1 MEVHDMKRFGIY
13 TIIAAFAVFATGCA
27 TDEYG
32 NRRPM
37 TDAQKGAIIGATS
50 GAVLGALVKKDKRSK
65 GALIGAVGGGIAGAA
80 VGSYMD
86 SQKKDLEKV
95 LTPEVQSG
103 AINIARVDQ
112 NNLLITMTAQTAF
125 DFDSTSIKPGFQST
139 MDKIANVLVRYGK
152 THLTVIGHTDN
163 VGTNQYNQT
172 LSERRSGAVAD
183 YLRSKGVIPQ
193 RLVSMGQGENSPRA
207 NNVTEEGR
215 RLNRR
220 VEIVVEPIVAET
232 QG

>member
-1 MEVHDMKRFGIY
+1 MKRITAF
-13 TIIAAFAVFATGCA
+13 IIAATFTVFITGCA

-37 TDAQKGAIIGATS
+37 TDTQKGAIIGATS
-50 GAVLGALVKKDKRSK
+50 GAVRGALVEKDKRSK
-65 GALIGAVGGGIAGAA
+65 GALIGAVGGGLAGAA
-80 VGSYMD
+80 VGNYMD

-95 LTPEVQSG
+95 LAPEVQSG

-125 DFDSTSIKPGFQST
+125 DFDSTSIKPGFHST

-152 THLTVIGHTDN
+152 THLTVVGHTDN

-183 YLRSKGVIPQ
+183 YLRTKGVIPQ

-207 NNVTEEGR
+207 TNANEEGR

>member
-1 MEVHDMKRFGIY
+1 MKRFIVFMV
-13 TIIAAFAVFATGCA
+13 AATFTVFITGCA

-37 TDAQKGAIIGATS
+37 TDAEKGALIGAAS
-50 GAVLGALVKKDKRSK
+50 GAVVGALAKKDKRSK
-65 GALIGAVGGGIAGAA
+65 GALIGAVGGGLAGAA
-80 VGSYMD
+80 VGTYMD

-95 LTPEVQSG
+95 LAPEVQSG
-103 AINIARVDQ
+103 AINIAKAGQ

-125 DFDSTSIKPGFQST
+125 DFDSTAIKPGFHST

-152 THLTVIGHTDN
+152 THLTVVGHTDN
-163 VGTNQYNQT
+163 VGAQQYNQT

-183 YLRSKGVIPQ
+183 YLRAKGVISQ
-193 RLVSMGQGENSPRA
+193 RLVSVGQGESSPRA
-207 NNVTEEGR
+207 TNATEEGR

-220 VEIVVEPIVAET
+220 VEIVVEPVVADP
-232 QG
+232 QGG

>member
-1 MEVHDMKRFGIY
+1 MKRFGIY
-13 TIIAAFAVFATGCA
+13 TIVAVFAIFSTGCA

-37 TDAQKGAIIGATS
+37 TDAEKGALIGAAS
-50 GAVLGALVKKDKRSK
+50 GAVIGALAKKDKRTK
-65 GALIGAVGGGIAGAA
+65 GALIGAVGGGLAGAA
-80 VGSYMD
+80 VGTYMD

-95 LTPEVQSG
+95 LAPEVQAG
-103 AINIARVDQ
+103 AINIAKVDQ

-125 DFDSTSIKPGFQST
+125 DFDSTAIKSGFQST

-152 THLTVIGHTDN
+152 THLTVVGHTDN
-163 VGTNQYNQT
+163 VGTHQYNQT

-183 YLRSKGVIPQ
+183 YLRSKGVISQ
-193 RLVSMGQGENSPRA
+193 RLVSVGQGENTPRA
-207 NNVTEEGR
+207 TNATEEGR

-220 VEIVVEPIVAET
+220 VEIVVEPIIADP

>member
-1 MEVHDMKRFGIY
+1 MKRFGIY
-13 TIIAAFAVFATGCA
+13 TVIATFAVFSTSCA

-37 TDAQKGAIIGATS
+37 TDAEKGALIGAAS
-50 GAVLGALVKKDKRSK
+50 GAVIGALAKKDKRTK
-65 GALIGAVGGGIAGAA
+65 GALIGAVGGGLAGAA
-80 VGSYMD
+80 VGTYMD

-95 LTPEVQSG
+95 LAPEVQAG

-125 DFDSTSIKPGFQST
+125 DFDSTAIKSGFQST

-152 THLTVIGHTDN
+152 THLTVVGHTDN
-163 VGTNQYNQT
+163 VGTHQYNQT

-193 RLVSMGQGENSPRA
+193 RLVSVGQGENTPRA
-207 NNVTEEGR
+207 TNATEEGR

-220 VEIVVEPIVAET
+220 VEIVVEPIVADP

>member
-1 MEVHDMKRFGIY
+1 MKRIIIY
-13 TIIAAFAVFATGCA
+13 FIATAFTAVITGCA

-37 TDAQKGAIIGATS
+37 TDAEKGALIGATS
-50 GAVLGALVKKDKRSK
+50 GAVIGALAKKDKRSK
-65 GALIGAVGGGIAGAA
+65 GALIGAVGGGLAGAA

-95 LTPEVQSG
+95 LAPEVQGG
-103 AINIARVDQ
+103 AIQVQKMGQ

-125 DFDSTSIKPGFQST
+125 DFDSTEIKSGFHST
-139 MDKIANVLVRYGK
+139 LDKIANVLVRYGK
-152 THLTVIGHTDN
+152 THLTVVGHTDN
-163 VGTNQYNQT
+163 VGAHEYNQG

-183 YLRSKGVIPQ
+183 YLRAKGVIPQ
-193 RLVSMGQGENSPRA
+193 RLVSAGRGETSPRA
-207 NNVTEEGR
+207 TNATEEGR

-220 VEIVVEPIVAET
+220 VEIVVEPIVAEAP
-232 QG
+232 G

>member
-1 MEVHDMKRFGIY
+1 MKRFGIY
-13 TIIAAFAVFATGCA
+13 TIIAAFAVFSTGCA

-37 TDAQKGAIIGATS
+37 TDAEKGALIGAAS
-50 GAVLGALVKKDKRSK
+50 GAVVGALVKKDKRSK

-95 LTPEVQSG
+95 LAPEVQSG
-103 AINIARVDQ
+103 AINIDKVGQ

-125 DFDSTSIKPGFQST
+125 DFDSTAIKPGFQST

-152 THLTVIGHTDN
+152 THLTVVGHTDS
-163 VGTNQYNQT
+163 VGSNQYNQT

-183 YLRSKGVIPQ
+183 YLRAKGVIPQ
-193 RLVSMGQGENSPRA
+193 RLVSVGQGENSPRA
-207 NNVTEEGR
+207 SNATEEGR

-220 VEIVVEPIVAET
+220 VEIVVEPIVADA

>member
-1 MEVHDMKRFGIY
+1 MKRFGIY
-13 TIIAAFAVFATGCA
+13 TVIATFAVFSTSCA

-37 TDAQKGAIIGATS
+37 TDAEKGALIGAAS
-50 GAVLGALVKKDKRSK
+50 GAVIGALAKKDKRTK
-65 GALIGAVGGGIAGAA
+65 GALIGAVGGGLAGAA
-80 VGSYMD
+80 VGTYMD

-95 LTPEVQSG
+95 LAPEVQAG
-103 AINIARVDQ
+103 AINIAKVDQ

-125 DFDSTSIKPGFQST
+125 DFDSTAIKSGFQST

-152 THLTVIGHTDN
+152 THLTVVGHTDN
-163 VGTNQYNQT
+163 VGTHQYNQT

-183 YLRSKGVIPQ
+183 YLRSKGVISQ
-193 RLVSMGQGENSPRA
+193 RLVSVGQGENTPRA
-207 NNVTEEGR
+207 TNATEEGR

-220 VEIVVEPIVAET
+220 VEIVVEPIIADP

>member
-1 MEVHDMKRFGIY
+1 MKRFGIY
-13 TIIAAFAVFATGCA
+13 TIIAAFTIFSTGCA

-37 TDAQKGAIIGATS
+37 TDAEKGALIGAAS
-50 GAVLGALVKKDKRSK
+50 GAVIGALAKKDKRSK
-65 GALIGAVGGGIAGAA
+65 GALIGAVGGGLAGTV
-80 VGSYMD
+80 VGTYMD

-95 LTPEVQSG
+95 LAPEVQSG
-103 AINIARVDQ
+103 AINVAKADR

-125 DFDSTSIKPGFQST
+125 DFDSTSIKPGFHST

-152 THLTVIGHTDN
+152 THLTVVGHTDN
-163 VGTNQYNQT
+163 VGAQQYNQT

-183 YLRSKGVIPQ
+183 YLRAKGVIPQ
-193 RLVSMGQGENSPRA
+193 RLESVGRGENSPRA
-207 NNVTEEGR
+207 TNATEEGR

-220 VEIVVEPIVAET
+220 VEIVVEPIVAEAE
-232 QG
+232 GG

>member
-1 MEVHDMKRFGIY
+1 MKRFGVY
-13 TIIAAFAVFATGCA
+13 TMIAAFAVFSTGCA
-27 TDEYG
+27 TDEFG

-37 TDAQKGAIIGATS
+37 TDTEKGALIGAAS

-95 LTPEVQSG
+95 LAPEVQSG
-103 AINIARVDQ
+103 AINVAKVNQ

-125 DFDSTSIKPGFQST
+125 DFDSAAIKSGYYST

-152 THLTVIGHTDN
+152 THLTVVGHTDN
-163 VGTNQYNQT
+163 VGSDQYNQS
-172 LSERRSGAVAD
+172 LSERRAGAVAD

-193 RLVSMGQGENSPRA
+193 RLASMGQGESSPRA
-207 NNVTEEGR
+207 SNASEEGR

-220 VEIVVEPIVAET
+220 VEIVVEPIVAEP

>member
-1 MEVHDMKRFGIY
+1 MKRFGIY
-13 TIIAAFAVFATGCA
+13 TIVAVFAIFSTGCA

-37 TDAQKGAIIGATS
+37 TDAEKGALIGAAS
-50 GAVLGALVKKDKRSK
+50 GAVIGALAKKDKRTK
-65 GALIGAVGGGIAGAA
+65 GALIGAVGGGLAGAA
-80 VGSYMD
+80 VGTYMD

-95 LTPEVQSG
+95 LAPEVQAG
-103 AINIARVDQ
+103 AINIAKVDQ

-125 DFDSTSIKPGFQST
+125 DFDSTAIKSGFQST

-152 THLTVIGHTDN
+152 THLTVVGHTDN
-163 VGTNQYNQT
+163 VGTHQYNQT

-183 YLRSKGVIPQ
+183 YLRGKGVIPQ
-193 RLVSMGQGENSPRA
+193 RLASVGQGENTPRA
-207 NNVTEEGR
+207 TNATEEGR

-220 VEIVVEPIVAET
+220 VEIVVEPIVADT